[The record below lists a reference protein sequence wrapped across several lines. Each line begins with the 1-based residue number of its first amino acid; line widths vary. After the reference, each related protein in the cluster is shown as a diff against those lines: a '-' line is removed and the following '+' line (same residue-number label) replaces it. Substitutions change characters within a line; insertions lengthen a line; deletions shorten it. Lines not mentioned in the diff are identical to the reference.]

1 MESSRS
7 ESDGPDQF
15 LALPL
20 DLANGLG
27 QYDFKAWLDSML
39 NPQLWKSNEIAMK
52 TLYKNK
58 NYLINIRYRPQ
69 ETTHIKISKCL
80 LTLTIKKDQ
89 EDISF
94 KFDLIRQNAK
104 RKKKLE
110 SA

>member
-1 MESSRS
+1 
-7 ESDGPDQF
+7 
-15 LALPL
+15 
-20 DLANGLG
+20 
-27 QYDFKAWLDSML
+27 
-39 NPQLWKSNEIAMK
+39 MK

-69 ETTHIKISKCL
+69 ETTHIKIKVNVYL
-80 LTLTIKKDQ
+80 LSQLKKIKK
-89 EDISF
+89 IF

>member
-1 MESSRS
+1 
-7 ESDGPDQF
+7 
-15 LALPL
+15 
-20 DLANGLG
+20 
-27 QYDFKAWLDSML
+27 
-39 NPQLWKSNEIAMK
+39 MK

-104 RKKKLE
+104 RKKKIGKCLITDCD
-110 SA
+110 